1 MRRGRWG
8 WVLVASVPA
17 LFIGYFFVYP
27 LVRILGVGLSELDV
41 RATGVEARLLK
52 VGWFTLWQASLST
65 VLTLLVAAPMTWA
78 ISNFEFRGRK
88 LATAL
93 VTVPFVLPTVVV
105 GTAFVAL
112 GWRDSIVAILAAH
125 VFFNVAV
132 VVRTVGTLW
141 SRLDPNLHDAARVLG
156 ASQWTVF
163 RTVTL
168 PLLRPAIAAAASIV
182 FLFTFTSFGVVLI
195 LGGFQYATL
204 EVEIYRQAVDLF
216 DLPLAAV
223 LAVVQLVGVTAA
235 LYAYSQFQERHTATW
250 ALRSD
255 KDRPRPVGVTR
266 LLAIGSVAAT
276 LLALAIPL
284 AVLVGRS
291 LGTDSYRGLFES
303 DRVVGTPIASV
314 GNSMVFAVIAMVLAT
329 SIGLMA
335 AAVITGREGGLSRWF
350 DLTLM
355 LPLGTS
361 AVTIGFGFI
370 VALGWPVDLRAG
382 FWLIPIAHALV
393 AIPFVVRSTVPTLR
407 SIPGEMREA
416 AAVLGA
422 SPGRVWREIDLP
434 VVARAALVGAGFAF
448 VVSLGEFG
456 ATSFIARPNTATVP
470 VMIFR
475 LLSRPGASSFRMAMA
490 LSVVLAAVTAAV
502 VMWIDRARAG
512 EIGRF

>member
-1 MRRGRWG
+1 
-8 WVLVASVPA
+8 
-17 LFIGYFFVYP
+17 
-27 LVRILGVGLSELDV
+27 
-41 RATGVEARLLK
+41 
-52 VGWFTLWQASLST
+52 
-65 VLTLLVAAPMTWA
+65 
-78 ISNFEFRGRK
+78 
-88 LATAL
+88 
-93 VTVPFVLPTVVV
+93 
-105 GTAFVAL
+105 
-112 GWRDSIVAILAAH
+112 
-125 VFFNVAV
+125 
-132 VVRTVGTLW
+132 
-141 SRLDPNLHDAARVLG
+141 
-156 ASQWTVF
+156 
-163 RTVTL
+163 
-168 PLLRPAIAAAASIV
+168 V

-195 LGGFQYATL
+195 LGGYQFATL

-216 DLPLAAV
+216 DLPLAAA
-223 LAVVQLVGVTAA
+223 LAVVQLVGVTVA
-235 LYAYSQFQERHTATW
+235 LYAYSRFQERHTATW

-255 KDRPRPVGVTR
+255 KDRVHPRGVTR
-266 LLAIGSVAAT
+266 ALALGSVTAT
-276 LLALAIPL
+276 LLALAVPI

-291 LGTDSYRGLFES
+291 LGTGSYPGLFET

-314 GNSMVFAVIAMVLAT
+314 GNSMLFAVIAMVLAT

-335 AAVITGREGGLSRWF
+335 AAVITGRKGGLSRWF
-350 DLTLM
+350 DRTLM

-370 VALGWPVDLRAG
+370 VALGSPVDLRAS

-407 SIPGEMREA
+407 SVPAEMREA

-470 VMIFR
+470 VMIYR
-475 LLSRPGASSFRMAMA
+475 LLSRPGPASFGMAMA
-490 LSVVLAAVTAAV
+490 LSVVLAALTAGI